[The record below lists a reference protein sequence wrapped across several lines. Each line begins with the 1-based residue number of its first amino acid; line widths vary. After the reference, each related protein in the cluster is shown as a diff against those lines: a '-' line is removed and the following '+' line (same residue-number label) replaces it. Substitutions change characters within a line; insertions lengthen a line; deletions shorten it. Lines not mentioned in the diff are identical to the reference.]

1 VDDPISAPATP
12 FAAAPWAA
20 SFDSGLVG
28 VAQVIYSLASK
39 LSCSGYVIHMHQRR
53 LKRFGKMH
61 DSPLVRILTLISG
74 ICVVPS
80 LAGCV
85 ITGYEKP
92 DLALEVPDDYR
103 DGHGQKA
110 PPELDWWRGFHSA
123 ELTDLI
129 ERAQSQNFDI
139 AVAIAQIEQSDALVR
154 QAAAPLFPLIDYN
167 ASVTQSQSAV
177 SATGGGPKVKTT
189 LYSTNLTASY
199 VLDIWGKNR
208 AALLAAQENSIEM
221 RFAKEGVRLTT
232 ITTVADD
239 YFTVIGTQDRVRIA
253 HNNVAAAAHIL
264 DLVKLQA
271 KVGTLSG
278 LDIAQQEALLATERA
293 LIPPLELTVRQTI
306 QALALLVGRAPEHV
320 TVHGGSL
327 TKLPTPRVTPGLPSD
342 VLTQRPDIRQDEAQL
357 ASANYSV
364 ESARA
369 AFFPTIQLTD
379 TAGFQSTALKTLFGP
394 GAYFYTA
401 AASLTQPVFDGF
413 QLLGQLEQQIAL
425 QKQFLQTYRKSVISA
440 FVDVESALEAIEEDT
455 RQERLQFEAVEAS
468 RRAFHLV
475 EVQLQAGTVNLTTV
489 LQAEQT
495 LFTAEDTLAVV
506 RINRFQA
513 YIALYQAL
521 GGGWPPKV
529 EIAREEAE
537 RQVEVARPI
546 PSHDP

>member
-1 VDDPISAPATP
+1 
-12 FAAAPWAA
+12 
-20 SFDSGLVG
+20 
-28 VAQVIYSLASK
+28 
-39 LSCSGYVIHMHQRR
+39 MHQRR

-61 DSPLVRILTLISG
+61 DSPLVRILILITG
-74 ICVVPS
+74 ICIVPS
-80 LAGCV
+80 LTGCV

-103 DGHGQKA
+103 DGHGHKA

-123 ELTDLI
+123 ELTDLV

-154 QAAAPLFPLIDYN
+154 QAAAPLFPMLDYN
-167 ASVTQSQSAV
+167 ASVTQSQGSGGSGSGSAGLGN
-177 SATGGGPKVKTT
+177 GGGGGGKITS
-189 LYSTNLTASY
+189 YSTSLTASY

-208 AALLAAQENSIEM
+208 AALLAAEETSVQM
-221 RFAKEGVRLTT
+221 RFAKEVVRLTT
-232 ITTVADD
+232 ITTVAND
-239 YFTVIGTQDRVRIA
+239 YFTVLGTQDRIRIA
-253 HNNVAAAAHIL
+253 HNNIAAASHIL

-278 LDIAQQEALLATERA
+278 LDIAQQEALLAMERA
-293 LIPPLELTVRQTI
+293 LVPPLELTVRQTI

-320 TVHGGSL
+320 GVHGGSL
-327 TKLPTPRVTPGLPSD
+327 ISLPTPRVTPGLPSD
-342 VLTQRPDIRQDEAQL
+342 ILTQRPDVREDEAQL

-394 GAYFYTA
+394 GAYFYSA

-413 QLLGQLEQQIAL
+413 LLLGQLEQQIAL
-425 QKQFLQTYRKSVISA
+425 QKQFLQAYRKSVISA
-440 FVDVESALEAIEEDT
+440 FVDVEMALEAIEEDT
-455 RQERLQFEAVEAS
+455 REERLQTEAVEAS
-468 RRAFHLV
+468 RRAYHLV

-495 LFTAEDTLAVV
+495 LFTAEDTLAQV
-506 RINRFQA
+506 RILRFQA
-513 YIALYQAL
+513 YIQLYQAL

-529 EIAREEAE
+529 EIARQEAE
-537 RQVEVARPI
+537 RQVETARPI